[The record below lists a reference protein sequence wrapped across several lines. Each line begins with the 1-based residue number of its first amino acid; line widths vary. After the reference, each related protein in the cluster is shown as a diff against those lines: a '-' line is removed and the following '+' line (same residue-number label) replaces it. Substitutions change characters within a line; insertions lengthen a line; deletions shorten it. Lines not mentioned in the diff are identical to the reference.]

1 MDMPKTGNSDHQG
14 IRRRSE
20 RIRSRTNSPVGL
32 AELKT
37 PQKARSPNRSALP
50 ISDNMRKA
58 FSKEKA
64 ADDPALD
71 ADEGHE
77 EAGAGDLHPA
87 QEELERILQ
96 YLQLNRAGASNGSLE
111 FAPLDQPDAMAN
123 PADGAGLK
131 EPVMEDDK
139 VLSPLVSTAFAIGIL
154 FSMIVTLMMSHFS
167 NKLLRVLLLCF
178 VHAAER
184 TFAGQAQNFI
194 LLHVEH
200 LYHLA
205 TDSNSSERSAGGVA
219 RGEDKR
225 CCEPRNQLR

>member
-1 MDMPKTGNSDHQG
+1 MDIPKTGNSDHQG
-14 IRRRSE
+14 IRRSE

-96 YLQLNRAGASNGSLE
+96 YLQLNRAGANDGSLLE

-123 PADGAGLK
+123 PAEGAGLK
-131 EPVMEDDK
+131 KPVAEDDK

-167 NKLLRVLLLCF
+167 YS
-178 VHAAER
+178 
-184 TFAGQAQNFI
+184 G
-194 LLHVEH
+194 
-200 LYHLA
+200 
-205 TDSNSSERSAGGVA
+205 
-219 RGEDKR
+219 
-225 CCEPRNQLR
+225 